1 MQQWICNYESIGK
14 NTFQI
19 QENRRYSKKLKL
31 LAVQDYLTRY
41 DSQDAICIKYSIRSK
56 HKLQKWIMKYNV
68 QKNYIS
74 HNCNYAETAKNF
86 NVSYQHARN
95 YTVKYEIN
103 RF

>member
-1 MQQWICNYESIGK
+1 
-14 NTFQI
+14 
-19 QENRRYSKKLKL
+19 
-31 LAVQDYLTRY
+31 
-41 DSQDAICIKYSIRSK
+41 
-56 HKLQKWIMKYNV
+56 MKYNV